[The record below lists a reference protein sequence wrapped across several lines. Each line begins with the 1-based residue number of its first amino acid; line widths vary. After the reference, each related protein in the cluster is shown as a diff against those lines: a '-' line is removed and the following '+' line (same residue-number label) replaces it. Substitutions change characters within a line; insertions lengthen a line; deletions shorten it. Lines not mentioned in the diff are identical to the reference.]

1 MLESLIADIYMP
13 VQVVPWYAIFCSLK
27 VIMSVIR
34 LIFLS
39 RKYMRLSLDYIIKL
53 KNKSK

>member
-39 RKYMRLSLDYIIKL
+39 RKYMRLSLD
-53 KNKSK
+53 